1 MIAAALER
9 HNGNRTHA
17 CEELQVSRWW
27 LVAGG
32 WWLVAGG
39 WCRRSRPTDSVTEYL
54 IAQTPLGVHRVLGLT

>member
-17 CEELQVSRWW
+17 CEELQVSRW
-27 LVAGG
+27 G
-32 WWLVAGG
+32 LVAGG

>member
-17 CEELQVSRWW
+17 CEELQVSGWW

-39 WCRRSRPTDSVTEYL
+39 WWLVQKIKTYG
-54 IAQTPLGVHRVLGLT
+54 LGN